1 LQKPQWFL
9 PKTPLEEVGQIEVKI
24 VGSDVCLPRIQQ
36 RISFPEFE
44 LIYLVVGGGNIPQ
57 FLGTGAA
64 DLKSI
69 KTLLNEAKFELKP
82 GSRVLDWGCGCGRVA
97 RHWERH
103 TGSID
108 LYGCDINAQLVNW
121 CKENIPFGSFTRSEL
136 IPPLPFPDNYFD
148 VIYGISV
155 FTHLLFETQ
164 YLWMAEI
171 WRLLKPGGMAIL
183 TAQGPSMFPIIAK
196 QIAGSAGKVGS
207 TLIDAGIFISL
218 ENDEGSNLTGN
229 IITADVM
236 SKIFYPFKILNYKPC
251 YGLMGIQDSYAFAKK
266 SSGALQFVPSLL
278 ECEMQ
283 DVAFERRIEVSKTS
297 LRQCAVLA
305 SAKNLLYPATIQL
318 RLHFPDSDMPSVA
331 YLGPVYRRCMF

>member
-1 LQKPQWFL
+1 LALTGFVDVCTPAVIGGWAWDSEHPEARLEVEILRQGMPLARITANAYRAELSESELGDGAHAYWFL

-97 RHWERH
+97 RHWDRH

-121 CKENIPFGSFTRSEL
+121 CKENIPFGSFTRSDL

-236 SKIFYPFKILNYKPC
+236 SKI
-251 YGLMGIQDSYAFAKK
+251 
-266 SSGALQFVPSLL
+266 
-278 ECEMQ
+278 
-283 DVAFERRIEVSKTS
+283 
-297 LRQCAVLA
+297 
-305 SAKNLLYPATIQL
+305 
-318 RLHFPDSDMPSVA
+318 
-331 YLGPVYRRCMF
+331 